1 MKNLTVTGFNDG
13 DLAFYMPKFKAIA
26 TWFINRQ
33 TERIDRVKTS
43 FVEQTAECV
52 IEDITGRPFTLL
64 GIADRI
70 DLMNDGSVE
79 IIDYKTGTPPTTKEV
94 HAGFAPQL
102 PLEGYLL
109 SQGGFQEIGKRHV
122 SDLAYWRLAAKTQ
135 NAKITSVMNKKSD
148 EDTVIETA
156 YLGLKKLITV
166 FNDENVAYESCPAP
180 KIAPRYNDYE
190 HLSRAKEWLTG
201 EDEEEQQDD

>member
-1 MKNLTVTGFNDG
+1 M
-13 DLAFYMPKFKAIA
+13 
-26 TWFINRQ
+26 
-33 TERIDRVKTS
+33 
-43 FVEQTAECV
+43 
-52 IEDITGRPFTLL
+52 
-64 GIADRI
+64 
-70 DLMNDGSVE
+70 
-79 IIDYKTGTPPTTKEV
+79 IDYKTGTPPTAKEV

-109 SQGGFQEIGKRHV
+109 TQGGFQEIGKRHV

-190 HLSRAKEWLTG
+190 HLSRAKEWLSG